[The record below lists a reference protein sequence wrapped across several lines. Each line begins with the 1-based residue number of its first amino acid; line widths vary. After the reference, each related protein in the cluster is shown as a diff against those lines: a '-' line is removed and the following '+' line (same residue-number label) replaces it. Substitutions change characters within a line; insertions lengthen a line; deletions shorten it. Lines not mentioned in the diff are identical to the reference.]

1 MAPPPFPHPPVLPRG
16 LRPLARS
23 SLDPRER
30 LLEVRSRGLPGDLA
44 DPAGTGGDSEP
55 FSPGR
60 PPGPRSSSRMGPPPY
75 SPLPPYRPR
84 PSHRGRGRTCGR
96 AVRRLGKAAGEHLP
110 ASAPRPS
117 SSSHSSTNPDEKG
130 SVKPLGAVQIFWSGV
145 EGSGGQ
151 GGAVVGVVV
160 VERGGRAAKRG
171 LGRAAALA
179 LSLLVLLGRDGSDRA
194 GDAGASATPFS
205 FYCVSS
211 PFTTPLSLVQWRVKR
226 RSRGK
231 RA

>member
-1 MAPPPFPHPPVLPRG
+1 MQAGGYGFESRWLHRLFLILPRSPPGPPPSHENVTRPARTSARG
-16 LRPLARS
+16 AFSRVTR
-23 SLDPRER
+23 
-30 LLEVRSRGLPGDLA
+30 RSRGPGRDGAETVSLSHRE
-44 DPAGTGGDSEP
+44 DPGPAGDRAG
-55 FSPGR
+55 
-60 PPGPRSSSRMGPPPY
+60 SS
-75 SPLPPYRPR
+75 
-84 PSHRGRGRTCGR
+84 
-96 AVRRLGKAAGEHLP
+96 AAHLP

-145 EGSGGQ
+145 EGGGGQ

-211 PFTTPLSLVQWRVKR
+211 PFTTPLPLVQWRVKR